1 MSTAFQPR
9 RTAKAV
15 LQLIESLNSGR
26 KVRPVV
32 TPSGHRARGYFPS
45 LKALRARYESLV
57 EEDTLRILEVAP
69 SVLSLQTHAFV
80 LALTATDRGRSARIH
95 YTPDFIV
102 TLTDTATV
110 VETKGD
116 WLFKLS
122 EPRASLRRTLLAA
135 QHHDLPLAVFS
146 ETDVRPAGLQDE
158 LKLLLRERPTCNRR
172 SLRLDTTSWDPTG
185 QAEPSGQTLRRWREA
200 QKACDELLD
209 RVMRRDP
216 GEVIASLE
224 V

>member
-1 MSTAFQPR
+1 MSTNLKPR
-9 RTAKAV
+9 KTARAV

-45 LKALRARYESLV
+45 LKALRARYETLV
-57 EEDTLRILEVAP
+57 EEDTLRVLEVAP
-69 SVLSLQTHAFV
+69 SVLTVQTHALV
-80 LALTATDRGRSARIH
+80 LALATGEPGRSARMH

-102 TLTDTATV
+102 TLTGTATV
-110 VETKGD
+110 VEAKGD
-116 WLFKLS
+116 WLLKLS

-135 QHHDLPLAVFS
+135 QHHDLPLAVLS
-146 ETDVRPAGLQDE
+146 ETDARPAGLQDE

-172 SLRLDTTSWDPTG
+172 SLRLDTTRWDPTG
-185 QAEPSGQTLRRWREA
+185 RVEPSGQTLRRWREA

-216 GEVIASLE
+216 DEVIASLE
-224 V
+224 A

>member
-1 MSTAFQPR
+1 MSKNFKPR
-9 RTAKAV
+9 RTSRAV
-15 LQLIESLNSGR
+15 LQLIEVLNSGR

-45 LKALRARYESLV
+45 LKALRAGYESLV
-57 EEDTLRILEVAP
+57 EEDSLRIFEVAP
-69 SVLSLQTHAFV
+69 SVLTVQTHPLV
-80 LALTATDRGRSARIH
+80 LKLATAEPDGSSWIH

-102 TLTDTATV
+102 TLIDTATV
-110 VETKGD
+110 VEAKGD
-116 WLFKLS
+116 WLLKLP

-135 QHHDLPLAVFS
+135 RRHDLPLALLS
-146 ETDVRPAGLQDE
+146 ETEARPAGLQDE
-158 LKLLLRERPTCNRR
+158 LKLLLHERPTCNRR
-172 SLRLDTTSWDPTG
+172 RRDFDATRWDPTG
-185 QAEPSGQTLRRWREA
+185 QTEPSGQTLRRWREA

-216 GEVIASLE
+216 DEVIASLE